1 MSLQLADIQT
11 WLQEA
16 FPGTPVQLNRL
27 QDQPD
32 QAIAINI
39 QGGPQILE
47 GYFEE
52 SYLIVRCRAAAD
64 ADDVAEALALAV
76 HQFITT
82 HDASQQIGSTYV
94 LSIFSSSGP
103 PTYSGWVVVRRSIY
117 QGSYQLKVA
126 T

>member
-1 MSLQLADIQT
+1 MSLKLADIQE
-11 WLQEA
+11 WLQAA
-16 FPGTPVQLNRL
+16 FPATPVQLNRL
-27 QDQPD
+27 QDTPD
-32 QAIAINI
+32 EAIAINI

-64 ADDVAEALALAV
+64 HDDVAEALALAV
-76 HQFITT
+76 HAFMCANEFSQTIGTT
-82 HDASQQIGSTYV
+82 YMVSLFPSA
-94 LSIFSSSGP
+94 GP
-103 PTYSGWVVVRRSIY
+103 PTYSGWDVDRRSIY